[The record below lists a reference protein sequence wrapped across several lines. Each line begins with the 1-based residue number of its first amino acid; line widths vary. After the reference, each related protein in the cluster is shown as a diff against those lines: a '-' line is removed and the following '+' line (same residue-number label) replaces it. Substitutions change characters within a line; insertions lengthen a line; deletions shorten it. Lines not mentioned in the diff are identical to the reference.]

1 MSRHHSVRQEQSRKR
16 ISELFLDYISNHRPR
31 MVSRHLRCIVLDYI
45 HSQLDT
51 GLPVDFDIYLQE
63 LYDLFALLDTA
74 DDEYGCIFPK

>member
-1 MSRHHSVRQEQSRKR
+1 
-16 ISELFLDYISNHRPR
+16 